1 MSTNDMTDANA
12 GAAIYIN
19 KTTNMI
25 GAGAAID
32 TVVQVSSSSSSS
44 SAAAAAGV
52 RDDDNITVR
61 SNDQYGRCQRYNRY
75 QQYDPTT
82 VALQVDGSDTQV

>member
-19 KTTNMI
+19 KTTNMT
-25 GAGAAID
+25 GAGAAIG

-44 SAAAAAGV
+44 SSAAAAGV

-75 QQYDPTT
+75 QQYNPTT

>member
-1 MSTNDMTDANA
+1 MTDANA

-44 SAAAAAGV
+44 SSAAAGV